1 MGIKNKIIELERS
14 IQDTDLLVDE
24 MISYLEKQKIKIILK
39 EKKILKLK
47 EEVAINVK
55 KIDEIIE
62 NYYGNT

>member
-14 IQDTDLLVDE
+14 INDTDLLLDE
-24 MISYLEKQKIKIILK
+24 MISYLKKQKIKTNLK

-47 EEVAINVK
+47 EEVAINVE
-55 KIDEIIE
+55 KIDKIIE

>member
-14 IQDTDLLVDE
+14 IKNTDLLIDE
-24 MISYLEKQKIKIILK
+24 MISYLEKQKMKTILK
-39 EKKILKLK
+39 EKIILKLK
-47 EEVAINVK
+47 EEVAINIE

>member
-14 IQDTDLLVDE
+14 IKDTDLLLDE
-24 MISYLEKQKIKIILK
+24 MISHLKKQKIKTILK
-39 EKKILKLK
+39 EKKISKLK
-47 EEVAINVK
+47 EEVDINVK

>member
-14 IQDTDLLVDE
+14 IKDTDLLVDE

-47 EEVAINVK
+47 EEVAINVE

-62 NYYGNT
+62 NYNGNN

>member
-1 MGIKNKIIELERS
+1 MGIKSKIIELERS
-14 IQDTDLLVDE
+14 IRNTDLLVDE
-24 MISYLEKQKIKIILK
+24 MITCLEKQKNKTTLK

-47 EEVAINVK
+47 EEVAINVE

>member
-14 IQDTDLLVDE
+14 IKDTDLLLDE
-24 MISYLEKQKIKIILK
+24 MISHLKKQKIKTILK

-47 EEVAINVK
+47 EEVSINVE

>member
-14 IQDTDLLVDE
+14 IKDTDLLVDE
-24 MISYLEKQKIKIILK
+24 MIYYLEKQKIKIILK

-47 EEVAINVK
+47 EEVAINVE

>member
-1 MGIKNKIIELERS
+1 MDIKNKIIDLERS
-14 IQDTDLLVDE
+14 IKNTDLLVDE
-24 MISYLEKQKIKIILK
+24 MVSYLEKQKIKTILK
-39 EKKILKLK
+39 EKKISKLK

>member
-14 IQDTDLLVDE
+14 IKDTDLLVDE

-47 EEVAINVK
+47 EEVTINVE

>member
-14 IQDTDLLVDE
+14 IKDTDLLLDE
-24 MISYLEKQKIKIILK
+24 MISYLEKQKIKTILK
-39 EKKILKLK
+39 EKKISKLK
-47 EEVAINVK
+47 EEVDINVK

>member
-14 IQDTDLLVDE
+14 IKDTDLLVDE
-24 MISYLEKQKIKIILK
+24 MISYLEKQKIKTILK
-39 EKKILKLK
+39 EKKISKLK
-47 EEVAINVK
+47 EEVDINVK